1 MANYNS
7 LKTAIKSAV
16 DWNNNNNEISGNDVL
31 SVLLTMVNSLG
42 VGYQYVAIATPATNP
57 GTPDQNVF
65 YIASTA
71 GTYANFNG
79 LIVSDNEL
87 AILKYNGSWS
97 KQSIGIGD
105 TNSILALDNKIA
117 ELFLETALLTER
129 TSVRTY
135 SGYKL
140 VNITG
145 DFLQSSP
152 TTDVL
157 IVENSHSSVEISTS
171 LPSDNF
177 ATTTIPCKENV
188 ELCST
193 VVVIVPS
200 LT

>member
-7 LKTAIKSAV
+7 LKTAIKTAV

-42 VGYQYVAIATPATNP
+42 SGYQFIGVATPTTNP
-57 GTPDQNVF
+57 GSPDQNVF

-105 TNSILALDNKIA
+105 PNSILALDNKIA

-129 TSVRTY
+129 TLVRSY
-135 SGYKL
+135 SGYRL
-140 VNITG
+140 FNNTG
-145 DFLQSSP
+145 DFLQSSS

-157 IVENSHSSVEISTS
+157 IYKID
-171 LPSDNF
+171 P
-177 ATTTIPCKENV
+177 
-188 ELCST
+188 
-193 VVVIVPS
+193 
-200 LT
+200 